1 MKHVQDRY
9 RRTFPEL
16 MRSLYQDLTESA
28 AISTTPQRERSDA
41 HKVPRGLREHILD
54 FHKAWRAP
62 RIMNIENVKND
73 VLPWSQQLFCRG
85 LQCIVPAM
93 KNEPEA
99 SEVLHLPHGII
110 IMSKIKNDDSFTK
123 RGRPFQSVLQVRQIL
138 RLPRKMTPKSISHFD
153 PHLPMFYV
161 QKVPCVPHGWKSVC
175 CPAPKRH

>member
-110 IMSKIKNDDSFTK
+110 IMSKIKHDNSFTK
-123 RGRPFQSVLQVRQIL
+123 RCFRPFQNVVQVHQVRVL
-138 RLPRKMTPKSISHFD
+138 RLPQKITSKTTSHF
-153 PHLPMFYV
+153 
-161 QKVPCVPHGWKSVC
+161 
-175 CPAPKRH
+175 

>member
-1 MKHVQDRY
+1 
-9 RRTFPEL
+9 

-73 VLPWSQQLFCRG
+73 VLPWSQQLFCPG
-85 LQCIVPAM
+85 LQSIVPAM

-110 IMSKIKNDDSFTK
+110 IMS
-123 RGRPFQSVLQVRQIL
+123 QIQKY
-138 RLPRKMTPKSISHFD
+138 LPRKMTSETTSPKKCPVSCARRAKKTSRPKMYRRDNAATRHGRSSNHFLRVI
-153 PHLPMFYV
+153 PT
-161 QKVPCVPHGWKSVC
+161 S
-175 CPAPKRH
+175 